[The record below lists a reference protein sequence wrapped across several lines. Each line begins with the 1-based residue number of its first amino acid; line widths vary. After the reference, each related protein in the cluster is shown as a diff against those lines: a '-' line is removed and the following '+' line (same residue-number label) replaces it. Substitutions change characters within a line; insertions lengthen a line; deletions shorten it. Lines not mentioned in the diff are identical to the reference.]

1 MQTALK
7 ITEQVHYSIATHALY
22 PLLSINKNFLQ
33 TFHICL

>member
-7 ITEQVHYSIATHALY
+7 VTEQVLYSIATHALY
-22 PLLSINKNFLQ
+22 PLPSINKNLLQ